1 MTKHLKTI
9 LFAIFTAVL
18 LVSGYLYQDYQ
29 EFLSTPFSINDKTL
43 NIDISPGRSLKSV
56 AKELADK
63 NIISHARYLEWVA
76 RVRGDATQIQAGEYV
91 IASGI
96 LPEQFLD
103 RLVKGDVVQYS
114 FTIIEG
120 WNTRQLL
127 DAIKTDPNLVYTL
140 QDANTETLPGLI
152 GLNGIKHAEGQ
163 FLPETYNFIRGDTDA
178 SLLRRANRA
187 LQQELESAWQ
197 AREKNLPYSSMY
209 DALIMASIV
218 EKETGQANE
227 RGKIA
232 GVFVRRLKKGMRLQ
246 TDPTVIYGIGDSY
259 DGNIRRR
266 DLKTDTPYNTYTRK
280 GLPPTPIAM
289 PGRAAI
295 HAALHPEQGKEL
307 YFVSRG
313 DGSHVFSS
321 TLDEHN
327 NAVIKYQLKG
337 RRKAF
342 SSFTNNSTQNK
353 AGTP

>member
-1 MTKHLKTI
+1 MTKHLKKI
-9 LFAIFTAVL
+9 LLALIATML
-18 LVSGYLYQDYQ
+18 LLTGYVYQDYQ
-29 EFLSTPFSINDKTL
+29 SFLSTPLSINAQTL

-63 NIISHARYLEWVA
+63 QVISNARYLEWLA
-76 RVRGDATQIQAGEYV
+76 RFRGDATQIHAGEYI
-91 IASGI
+91 IASEL
-96 LPEQFLD
+96 LPGQFLD
-103 RLVKGDVVQYS
+103 RLVSGDVVQYS

-127 DAIKTDPNLVYTL
+127 EAIKADPNLSYTL
-140 QDANTETLPGLI
+140 QDVDAKSLPVALGLKD
-152 GLNGIKHAEGQ
+152 IKHAEGQ
-163 FLPETYNFIRGDTDA
+163 FLPETYNFIRGETDVNV
-178 SLLRRANRA
+178 LRRANNA
-187 LQQELESAWQ
+187 MQQALESAWQ
-197 AREKNLPYSSMY
+197 GKANDLPYRSVY

-227 RGKIA
+227 RNKIA
-232 GVFVRRLKKGMRLQ
+232 GVFVRRLQKNMKLQ
-246 TDPTVIYGIGDSY
+246 TDPTVIYGIGDRY

-266 DLKTDTPYNTYTRK
+266 DLRTDTPYNTYTRK

-289 PGRAAI
+289 PGREAI
-295 HAALHPEQGKEL
+295 HAALHPGKGNEL

-342 SSFTNNSTQNK
+342 SSFTNSDNKNK
-353 AGTP
+353 AGKP